1 MPLACQPGMCSTFH
15 MKNCLVAPVLRV
27 LIAILLIAFSAL
39 GVAPL
44 SASAQV
50 PATGAT
56 PKEITVVMDDNY
68 PPYVF
73 RDAAGQIQGILKD
86 TWALWQARTGVAV
99 KLQAMDW
106 LDAQQFMQA
115 GRADVI
121 DTLFKTPDRLA
132 IYDFTAPY
140 AQLEVPIFFHH
151 SISGIVN
158 AASLKGFTVGVK
170 GGDACVDV
178 LRRQGGETL
187 KVYRSYAD
195 VISAAA
201 EGDVRVFCMDKPPA
215 MYLLNQRGIEQN
227 FRQSIPLFT
236 GEFHRAVR
244 KGNSAMLALL
254 EDGFGRI
261 TPAEH
266 QAIEKKWRGTPIE
279 RHVETVYV
287 RYVGAALAVAG
298 LLALLLGGW
307 SWTLRKRVL
316 AKTAALRAS
325 LNELR
330 ATQSALQANA
340 DRFQKIASRLP
351 GMVFQFLLR
360 PDGSASLPFVS
371 LAIHDLFRLSPD
383 AVSQDASAV
392 FAAIHTADL
401 AAVRASI
408 QVSAQHLTPWQH
420 EFRIT
425 FDDGTVR
432 WLFGNSLPERLPD
445 GDVLW
450 HGFITDITERKQVDQ
465 ALQTSLQEKVA
476 LLNEVHHRVKNNLQV
491 ITSLL
496 RLEAGRSSQPDTRAV
511 LQEMQGRIRAMALL
525 HETLYRAGIFAS
537 VDLGGYL
544 KQLATQAFRAQSSG
558 AVRLSLLLDT
568 VPVSMDQATPCG
580 LLVNELLSNALKH
593 AFPVGQGGEIQVALH
608 AEHASA
614 GLAPQW
620 CLRVS
625 DNGVG
630 LPADFEVRRMSSLG
644 LQLATDL
651 ARQLGGALDISAP
664 SDPGTGAIF
673 SVRFAVEGMR

>member
-1 MPLACQPGMCSTFH
+1 
-15 MKNCLVAPVLRV
+15 
-27 LIAILLIAFSAL
+27 
-39 GVAPL
+39 VAPL

-56 PKEITVVMDDNY
+56 PKAITVVMDDNY

-73 RDAAGQIQGILKD
+73 RDATGQIQGILKD
-86 TWALWQARTGVAV
+86 TWGLWEARTGVAV
-99 KLQAMDW
+99 KLLPMDW
-106 LDAQQFMQA
+106 AEAQRFMQA

-121 DTLFKTPDRLA
+121 DTIFMTPDRQTH
-132 IYDFTAPY
+132 YEFTAPY

-151 SISGIVN
+151 NISGIVN
-158 AASLKGFTVGVK
+158 PASLKGFTVGVK
-170 GGDACVDV
+170 EGDACMDV
-178 LRRQGGETL
+178 LLSHGIDTV
-187 KVYRSYAD
+187 KAYPSYSA

-201 EGDVRVFCMDKPPA
+201 AGDLRVFCMDKPPA
-215 MYLLNQRGIEQN
+215 VYLLNQRGIEQD
-227 FRQSIPLFT
+227 FRQSIPLYA

-244 KGNSAMLALL
+244 KGNSVTLKLL

-261 TPAEH
+261 TAAEY
-266 QAIEKKWRGTPIE
+266 QAIEKKWRGIPIE
-279 RHVETVYV
+279 QHVETTYV
-287 RYVGAALAVAG
+287 RYVGYLLGMVG
-298 LLALLLGGW
+298 LVALLLGGW
-307 SWTLRKRVL
+307 NRMLRKRVM
-316 AKTAALRAS
+316 AKTAALTAS

-330 ATQSALQANA
+330 ATQGVLQATS

-351 GMVFQFLLR
+351 GMVYQFLLR
-360 PDGSASLPFVS
+360 PDGSSCFPFASSNIRDIYRVS
-371 LAIHDLFRLSPD
+371 PQAVLEDSAAVIANIHPD
-383 AVSQDASAV
+383 
-392 FAAIHTADL
+392 DL
-401 AAVRASI
+401 AGVYESI
-408 QVSAQHLTPWQH
+408 QASTQNLAPWQH
-420 EFRIT
+420 EYRVK

-432 WLFGNSLPERLPD
+432 WLFGNSLPERLAD
-445 GDVLW
+445 GGVLW

-511 LQEMQGRIRAMALL
+511 LQEMQGRIRVMALL
-525 HETLYRAGIFAS
+525 HETLYRAGTFAS

-558 AVRLSLLLDT
+558 AVRLSLQLDT
-568 VPVSMDQATPCG
+568 VQVTMDQATPCG
-580 LLVNELLSNALKH
+580 LLVNELVSNALKH

-664 SDPGTGAIF
+664 SGPGTGAIF
-673 SVRFAVEGMR
+673 SVCIAVEGMR

>member
-1 MPLACQPGMCSTFH
+1 MGL
-15 MKNCLVAPVLRV
+15 APV
-27 LIAILLIAFSAL
+27 SA
-39 GVAPL
+39 A
-44 SASAQV
+44 V
-50 PATGAT
+50 PGPPQAT
-56 PKEITVVMDDNY
+56 PKAITVVMDDNY

-73 RDAAGQIQGILKD
+73 RDATGQIQGILKD
-86 TWALWQARTGVAV
+86 TWGLWEARTGVAV
-99 KLQAMDW
+99 KLLPMDW
-106 LDAQQFMQA
+106 AEAQRFMQA

-121 DTLFKTPDRLA
+121 DTLFKTPDRQTH
-132 IYDFTAPY
+132 YEFTAPY

-151 SISGIVN
+151 NISGIVN
-158 AASLKGFTVGVK
+158 PASLKGFTVGVK
-170 GGDACVDV
+170 EGDACMDV
-178 LRRQGGETL
+178 LLSHGIDTV
-187 KVYRSYAD
+187 KAYPSYSA

-201 EGDVRVFCMDKPPA
+201 AGDLRVFCMDKPPA
-215 MYLLNQRGIEQN
+215 VYLLNQRGIEQD
-227 FRQSIPLFT
+227 FRQSIPLYA

-244 KGNSAMLALL
+244 KGNSVTLKLL

-261 TPAEH
+261 TEAEY
-266 QAIEKKWRGTPIE
+266 QAIEKKWRGIPIE
-279 RHVETVYV
+279 QHVETTYV
-287 RYVGAALAVAG
+287 RYVGYLLGMVG
-298 LLALLLGGW
+298 LVALLLGGW
-307 SWTLRKRVL
+307 NRMLRKRVM
-316 AKTAALRAS
+316 AKTAALTAS

-330 ATQSALQANA
+330 ATQGVLQATS

-351 GMVFQFLLR
+351 GMVYQFLLR
-360 PDGSASLPFVS
+360 PDGSSCFPFASSNIRDIYRVS
-371 LAIHDLFRLSPD
+371 PQAVLEDSAAVIANIHPD
-383 AVSQDASAV
+383 
-392 FAAIHTADL
+392 DL
-401 AAVRASI
+401 AGVYESI
-408 QVSAQHLTPWQH
+408 QASTQNLAPWQH
-420 EFRIT
+420 EYRVK

-432 WLFGNSLPERLPD
+432 WLFGNSLPERLAD
-445 GDVLW
+445 GGVLW

-511 LQEMQGRIRAMALL
+511 LQEMQGRIRVMALL
-525 HETLYRAGIFAS
+525 HETLYRAGTFAS

-558 AVRLSLLLDT
+558 AVRLSLQLDT
-568 VPVSMDQATPCG
+568 VQVTMDQATPCG
-580 LLVNELLSNALKH
+580 LLVNELVSNALKH

-614 GLAPQW
+614 GLASRW

-651 ARQLGGALDISAP
+651 ARQLGGTLDISAP
-664 SDPGTGAIF
+664 SGPGTGAIF
-673 SVRFAVEGMR
+673 SVCIAVEGMR